1 MLFVLLTSTFERLYL
16 VRKIIII
23 IIIIKR
29 RRSISLIV
37 KLTKYLSLSLSLMCT
52 PKWKDYP
59 MILIKIFKHNFFNIL
74 YSITYTNYYLII
86 RDMNHIK
93 ERKKYIINAYQAVQ
107 WASTWIVWYR
117 HTY

>member
-16 VRKIIII
+16 VRKIII

-59 MILIKIFKHNFFNIL
+59 MILRSLNITS
-74 YSITYTNYYLII
+74 SIYYIVLHILII
-86 RDMNHIK
+86 IL
-93 ERKKYIINAYQAVQ
+93 
-107 WASTWIVWYR
+107 
-117 HTY
+117 

>member
-16 VRKIIII
+16 VRKIII

-37 KLTKYLSLSLSLMCT
+37 KLTKYLSLSLSHVYTKMKGLSN
-52 PKWKDYP
+52 DF
-59 MILIKIFKHNFFNIL
+59 KIFKHNFFNIL

-107 WASTWIVWYR
+107 
-117 HTY
+117 